1 MTTHPALTRR
11 RLLGLGLGAAAIGAV
26 PALGA
31 CTGTTTPPGA
41 GSPGATG
48 SATFGSNASDPV
60 PRAAY
65 AAVVEAYSAGGNT
78 VTTNT
83 VPHNDFQNNISTYLQ
98 GSPDD
103 VFTWFAGYRM
113 QYYAEQGVLADVD
126 DVWAEIGSNFSPAL
140 AAASTGLDGKKYL
153 VPNYNYPWVVHY
165 RKSLFADRGYQ
176 VPTTWDEFVALCKQ
190 IQGDKIIPIEFTN
203 KEGWPAFGMFDYLNM
218 RTNGYQAHADLC
230 AHRSSWDSPD
240 VAAVFDGWREILP
253 FQNPG
258 ALGMTWQDGAANLG
272 EKKSAMYLI
281 GTFVTQE
288 YADNNEVLDDIDFF
302 PFPAIGDEGQSA
314 VEAPID
320 GLLLSRRGGENPV
333 ARDFAKFVGT
343 PQGQDAYSA
352 KDTSNLPTAA
362 EADRSYLTPMLTKAA
377 ELIAGASAV
386 SQFFDRDALPAMAS
400 NVLAPALQEFTRD
413 GKIDLANIEAQAA
426 QLYAAQ

>member
-1 MTTHPALTRR
+1 M
-11 RLLGLGLGAAAIGAV
+11 
-26 PALGA
+26 
-31 CTGTTTPPGA
+31 
-41 GSPGATG
+41 
-48 SATFGSNASDPV
+48 
-60 PRAAY
+60 
-65 AAVVEAYSAGGNT
+65 
-78 VTTNT
+78 
-83 VPHNDFQNNISTYLQ
+83 
-98 GSPDD
+98 
-103 VFTWFAGYRM
+103 
-113 QYYAEQGVLADVD
+113 
-126 DVWAEIGSNFSPAL
+126 
-140 AAASTGLDGKKYL
+140 
-153 VPNYNYPWVVHY
+153 
-165 RKSLFADRGYQ
+165 
-176 VPTTWDEFVALCKQ
+176 
-190 IQGDKIIPIEFTN
+190 
-203 KEGWPAFGMFDYLNM
+203 
-218 RTNGYQAHADLC
+218 
-230 AHRSSWDSPD
+230 
-240 VAAVFDGWREILP
+240 AAVFDGWREILP